1 MLFEGGT
8 GTFAPLQRTVRTK
21 LKVRSFQ
28 NENRCNGRVSRENRL
43 EAIKQYGEM
52 GIQGVQMYCGKE
64 FVAFSDAQIQEII
77 DTAAAANVEIVSICG
92 DLGGHDFQ
100 IEDKCMARAEFMC
113 SVVDTAVRLKCR
125 IITTHIGV
133 VPSDK
138 NDPVYPIML
147 KSIRYAAEYAASK
160 GCVFAIET
168 GPEQPET
175 LLALIE
181 DVASKGLGVN
191 LDPANLRMVSQA
203 DPVHAVEVL
212 GKYIVHTHAKDG
224 KVLEPGSAAAF
235 YGMVNPDGT
244 PRVFEEPAI
253 KCLEVPLGQGQV
265 PWDGYLAALK
275 KVGYDGFLTIERE
288 CGEDPAGDI
297 MLAYNF
303 LKARI

>member
-1 MLFEGGT
+1 MKIGAMAESL
-8 GTFAPLQRTVRTK
+8 RK
-21 LKVRSFQ
+21 D
-28 NENRCNGRVSRENRL
+28 RL
-43 EAIKQYGEM
+43 EAIKQYGTM

-64 FVAFSDAQIQEII
+64 FVNYSDEQIQAII
-77 DTAAAANVEIVSICG
+77 DTAKAANVEIVSICG
-92 DLGGHDFQ
+92 DIGTHDFQ
-100 IEDKCMARAEFMC
+100 IEDKCMDHAKFMC

-133 VPSDK
+133 VPADK
-138 NDPVYPIML
+138 NDPVYPIMV

-160 GCVFAIET
+160 NCVFAIET

-181 DVASKGLGVN
+181 DVNSKGLGVN
-191 LDPANLRMVSQA
+191 LDPANLRMVSQV

-235 YGMVNPDGT
+235 YGMVNPDGSK
-244 PRVFEEPAI
+244 RVFTEAPI

-265 PWDGYLAALK
+265 PWKEYIAALK
-275 KVGYDGFLTIERE
+275 KVGFDGFLTIERE
-288 CGEDPAGDI
+288 CGENPAGDI
-297 MLAYNF
+297 KLAYDF
-303 LKARI
+303 LKELI